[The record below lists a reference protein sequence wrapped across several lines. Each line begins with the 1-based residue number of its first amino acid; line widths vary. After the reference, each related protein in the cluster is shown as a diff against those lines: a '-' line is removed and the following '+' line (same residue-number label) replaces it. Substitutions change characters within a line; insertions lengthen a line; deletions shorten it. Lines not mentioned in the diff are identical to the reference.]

1 MVYSLRAKEF
11 SQHGSFG
18 MVDQA
23 RPGRDRACKTPGFV
37 LLGWPIR
44 DAFCSRPAP
53 LGLAIYPQDDVRSAP
68 F

>member
-1 MVYSLRAKEF
+1 
-11 SQHGSFG
+11 

-23 RPGRDRACKTPGFV
+23 RPGRDRACKAPRFV

-53 LGLAIYPQDDVRSAP
+53 LGLAIYPQDLAIYPQDDVRSAS